1 MKIETK
7 DIEYDIADVIIGRP
21 HGFVVGR
28 KHFYLYP
35 ITLAKMF
42 LLKRQ
47 IDALDIN
54 EKLLKTNPY
63 MEAIRLAKSKRE
75 ECCHILAYHTAENTR
90 KALYDI
96 KAIENR
102 QKHFSKE
109 IDREDLASLM
119 IYVLSADKTDEIIK
133 HYGLDVE
140 HERLAKVMEIKRK
153 NDKNTLYF
161 CGKSMFGTFIGQL
174 KEMGYSDDEI
184 VYERGFSYLRLMLA
198 DKATSIHCTDEEMDQ
213 IPHEAGGRFL
223 DASDPANAEKIMAAL
238 KDRGIGGVLT
248 D

>member
-54 EKLLKTNPY
+54 EKLLKT
-63 MEAIRLAKSKRE
+63 K
-75 ECCHILAYHTAENTR
+75 ENTR

-96 KAIENR
+96 KAIEKR
-102 QKHFSKE
+102 QKHFAKE

-133 HYGLDVE
+133 YYGLDVE
-140 HERLAKVMEIKRK
+140 RERLAKVMEIKRR

-184 VYERGFSYLRLMLA
+184 VYERGFSYLRLILA
-198 DKATSIHCTDEEMDQ
+198 DKITSIHCTDEEMQ
-213 IPHEAGGRFL
+213 EIPSDAGGRFL

-238 KDRGIGGVLT
+238 KDRGIGASGQN
-248 D
+248 